1 MSDYRRSFD
10 FFEENSDAKLKRS
23 ECKVIKVVHKSS
35 KGIRVD
41 TPTKEDTNYYQSE
54 LGKIAPS
61 EQS

>member
-1 MSDYRRSFD
+1 MGDSRRSFD

-23 ECKVIKVVHKSS
+23 ECQVIKVVSKSN

-54 LGKIAPS
+54 LGRIAPS
-61 EQS
+61 E